1 MVIYIF
7 LENEMDWKLFLGII
21 SYLLP
26 CIGFVLFIISSSLGV
41 HKLVKAF
48 NDHGG
53 KDYDNGTLW
62 ITGTPSH
69 DIEQAKK
76 ARKDIIIESALV
88 IGGATCGII
97 ALLL

>member
-1 MVIYIF
+1 
-7 LENEMDWKLFLGII
+7 MDWKLLLGII

-26 CIGFVLFIISSSLGV
+26 CIGFILFFISSSLEV
-41 HKLVKAF
+41 RKLIKEF

-53 KDYDNGTLW
+53 KDYDDGTLW

-76 ARKDIIIESALV
+76 VRKDVIIESVLV
-88 IGGATCGII
+88 TGGAVCGI
-97 ALLL
+97 ASLLL